1 MVEHLQQAVI
11 SLIDHYGYFGL
22 FLGLALGNIGF
33 PIGTEIVLPVAGALT
48 ATGHL
53 HSLWLTVAVALAGE
67 LAGGSVGY
75 AIGRFGGVPVI
86 ERYGK
91 YIHFTHDRLMLM
103 HRFFERWGTFAI
115 FVCRFLPVL
124 RGVVAIPA
132 GIAEMNLG
140 LFYLWTFLG
149 SLIFCSAL
157 ILLGNALG
165 AHLDAVLPLLHRGA
179 YFALG
184 LVVVAVVA
192 GIFVIRA
199 RARQTYAAPT
209 QDDVGMG

>member
-1 MVEHLQQAVI
+1 MEHLQQAVVG
-11 SLIDHYGYFGL
+11 LIDHFGYLGLFAGLAMGNFGL
-22 FLGLALGNIGF
+22 
-33 PIGTEIVLPVAGALT
+33 PIGTEVILPVAGALT

-53 HSLWLTVAVALAGE
+53 SSLWLTIFVAVAGE
-67 LAGGSVGY
+67 LSGASIGY

-91 YIHFTHDRLMLM
+91 YVHFTHERLVSV

-124 RGVVAIPA
+124 RGIASIPA

-149 SLIFCSAL
+149 SLIFCTFL
-157 ILLGNALG
+157 ILLGSTLG
-165 AHLDAVLPLLHRGA
+165 AHLGMVLPLLRRGG
-179 YFALG
+179 YFVLG
-184 LVVVAVVA
+184 LAI
-192 GIFVIRA
+192 IFVAAIVVLRA
-199 RARQTYAAPT
+199 RARPARA
-209 QDDVGMG
+209 G

>member
-1 MVEHLQQAVI
+1 LVEHLQQAVV

-22 FLGLALGNIGF
+22 FLGLALGNLGA
-33 PIGTEIVLPVAGALT
+33 PVGTEIVLPVAGALV

-53 HSLWLTVAVALAGE
+53 SSLWLTILVALIGE

-75 AIGRFGGVPVI
+75 AIGRFGGVPII
-86 ERYGK
+86 ERYGR
-91 YIHFTHDRLMLM
+91 YIHVTHERLLRV
-103 HRFFERWGTFAI
+103 HSFFERWGTFAI
-115 FVCRFLPVL
+115 FICRFLPVL
-124 RGVVAIPA
+124 RGISAIPA

-149 SLIFCSAL
+149 SLIFCSLL

-165 AHLDAVLPLLHRGA
+165 SHLDAVLPLLHRGA

-184 LVVVAVVA
+184 IAVLAVV
-192 GIFVIRA
+192 IVVLVMRA
-199 RARQTYAAPT
+199 RPRRAW
-209 QDDVGMG
+209 